1 MKINTSIVS
10 YSNAKPFIYG
20 LEKDTALAEQMN
32 LTMDVPAQTA
42 DKLLNNEVDLA
53 LVPVAIL
60 TELDDFRLISD
71 FCIGA
76 TDEVYSVA
84 LFSNHPI
91 EQIECVLLDGASR
104 TSNLLC
110 KVLFEEHWKMSVE
123 FYEDEAAI
131 PTNANVGRI
140 IIGDRA
146 FGLENQY
153 KFKYDLSSTWYA
165 MTGKP
170 FVFATWVSRVDL
182 PDTFIDAFNNA
193 LMNGLENRDEVIQS
207 LTSDK
212 KKQQFYA
219 KYLYD
224 YIEYDLS
231 YSKRKGLA
239 TFLDMISVGV

>member
-1 MKINTSIVS
+1 VKINTSIVS

-20 LEKDTALAEQMN
+20 LEKDAVLSEQVN

-42 DKLLNNEVDLA
+42 DKLLKNEVDLA

-60 TELDDFRLISD
+60 TELQDFRLVSD

-91 EQIECVLLDGASR
+91 EQIECVLLDSASR

-110 KVLFEEHWKMSVE
+110 KVLFEEHWKMSVD
-123 FYEDEAAI
+123 FYEEEAAI
-131 PTNANVGRI
+131 PQNANVGHI

-153 KFKYDLSSTWYA
+153 KFKYDLSSTWFT

-170 FVFATWVSRVDL
+170 FVFAAWVSRVDL
-182 PDTFIDAFNNA
+182 PQSFIDTFNDG
-193 LMNGLENRDEVIQS
+193 LMNGLENRDKV
-207 LTSDK
+207 
-212 KKQQFYA
+212 
-219 KYLYD
+219 
-224 YIEYDLS
+224 IEYDLS